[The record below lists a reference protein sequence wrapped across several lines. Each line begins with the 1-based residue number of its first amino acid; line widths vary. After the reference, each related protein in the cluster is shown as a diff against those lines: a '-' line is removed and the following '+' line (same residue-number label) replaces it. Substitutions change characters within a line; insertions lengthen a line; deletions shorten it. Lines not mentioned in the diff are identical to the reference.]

1 MAIHFNRGR
10 RQTPSHIPDMY
21 GKYVKV
27 DSIEVAEGKRG
38 GPSGG
43 WWNVTFIVN
52 GWPDTVRITA
62 KDELDA
68 FKKSAEIIRSSG
80 AIVTE

>member
-1 MAIHFNRGR
+1 MAIHFNKGR
-10 RQTPSHIPDMY
+10 RQTSSHIPAMY
-21 GKYVKV
+21 GKYVKI
-27 DSIEVAEGKRG
+27 DSIEAAWTKRG
-38 GPSGG
+38 EPSVG

-52 GWPDTVRITA
+52 GWPDTVKITA

-80 AIVTE
+80 AIAAE